1 MSNPAQYLLRREAGG
16 SSSGT
21 AHKMNRLP
29 DRCLLQIRTQE
40 RNPLE
45 TDHVEKDIG

>member
-1 MSNPAQYLLRREAGG
+1 MNNPAQYLLCRETGG
-16 SSSGT
+16 QTSGPEPR
-21 AHKMNRLP
+21 MNRLP
-29 DRCLLQIRTQE
+29 DRCLLQDRTQE